1 MKSIFYLICICIL
14 ISCSNSKNTSEFIKT
29 VEGRYLFNSNE
40 TLEVYFIED
49 VLKINWRDKN
59 MTPVKA
65 NDSSFYLKEMNEK
78 LIFISTPEAHIELA
92 EKREHEGEKFYFT
105 KLTAGEKTAL
115 EYFKNK
121 EYTKSQNAYKALQK
135 KDSLDPTIQEWV
147 LNRTGYKYLKA
158 NEFEKAKAIFKINI
172 ALYPEK
178 SNVYDSMGDA
188 FKKENDTLKAIE
200 YYDKSI
206 AINPENRNSVKNLKK
221 LKKGIENKYSTESR

>member
-1 MKSIFYLICICIL
+1 MKSIFYPIIIFFL
-14 ISCSNSKNTSEFIKT
+14 ISCGNSKNSSEFIKT

-49 VLKINWRDKN
+49 VLKINWRDKD
-59 MTPVKA
+59 MTPIKA

-78 LIFISTPEAHIELA
+78 LIFISSPEAYIELA

-121 EYTKSQNAYKALQK
+121 EYTKSLNAYKALQQ
-135 KDSLDPTIQEWV
+135 KDSLDPTIQEWG
-147 LNRTGYKYLKA
+147 LSRIGYEYLKA
-158 NEFEKAKAIFKINI
+158 NKFEKAKAIFEINI

-200 YYDKSI
+200 YYEKSI
-206 AINPENRNSVKNLKK
+206 AINPENRNSMKNLKK
-221 LKKGIENKYSTESR
+221 LKKNIEK

>member
-40 TLEVYFIED
+40 TLEVYFFED
-49 VLKINWRDKN
+49 VLKINWRDKD
-59 MTPVKA
+59 MTPIKV

-121 EYTKSQNAYKALQK
+121 EYTKSLNAYKALQK
-135 KDSLDPTIQEWV
+135 KDSLDPTIQEWD

-200 YYDKSI
+200 YYEKSI

-221 LKKGIENKYSTESR
+221 LKKGIKK

>member
-92 EKREHEGEKFYFT
+92 EKREHEGEKFYFI

-121 EYTKSQNAYKALQK
+121 EYTKSLNAYKALQK
-135 KDSLDPTIQEWV
+135 KDSLDPTIQEWD

-200 YYDKSI
+200 YYEKSI

-221 LKKGIENKYSTESR
+221 LKKGIKK

>member
-49 VLKINWRDKN
+49 VLKINWRDKD
-59 MTPVKA
+59 MTPIKV

-78 LIFISTPEAHIELA
+78 LIFISTPDAHIELA
-92 EKREHEGEKFYFT
+92 EKREHEGEKFYFI

-121 EYTKSQNAYKALQK
+121 EYTKSLNAYKALQK
-135 KDSLDPTIQEWV
+135 KDSLDPTIQEWD

-200 YYDKSI
+200 YYEKSI

-221 LKKGIENKYSTESR
+221 LKKGIEK

>member
-1 MKSIFYLICICIL
+1 MKQIFYFICICIL

-40 TLEVYFIED
+40 TLEVYFFED
-49 VLKINWRDKN
+49 VLKINWRDKD
-59 MTPVKA
+59 MTPIKV

-92 EKREHEGEKFYFT
+92 EKREHEGEKFYFI

-121 EYTKSQNAYKALQK
+121 EYTKSLNAYKALQK
-135 KDSLDPTIQEWV
+135 KDSLDPTIQEWG

-200 YYDKSI
+200 YYEKSI

-221 LKKGIENKYSTESR
+221 LKKGIEK

>member
-1 MKSIFYLICICIL
+1 MKQIFYFICICIL
-14 ISCSNSKNTSEFIKT
+14 ISCSNSKNTSEFINT

-40 TLEVYFIED
+40 TLEVYFFED
-49 VLKINWRDKN
+49 VLKINWRDKD
-59 MTPVKA
+59 MTPIKV

-92 EKREHEGEKFYFT
+92 EKREHEGEKFYFI

-121 EYTKSQNAYKALQK
+121 EYTKSLNAYKALQK
-135 KDSLDPTIQEWV
+135 KDSLDPTIQEWG

-200 YYDKSI
+200 YYEKSI

-221 LKKGIENKYSTESR
+221 LKKGIEK

>member
-40 TLEVYFIED
+40 TLEVYFFED
-49 VLKINWRDKN
+49 VLKINWRDKD
-59 MTPVKA
+59 MTPIKV

-121 EYTKSQNAYKALQK
+121 EYTKSLNAYKALQK
-135 KDSLDPTIQEWV
+135 KDSLDPTIQEWD

-200 YYDKSI
+200 YYEKSI

-221 LKKGIENKYSTESR
+221 LKKGIEK

>member
-14 ISCSNSKNTSEFIKT
+14 KSCSNSKNTSEFIKT

-40 TLEVYFIED
+40 TLEVYFFED
-49 VLKINWRDKN
+49 VLKINWRDKD
-59 MTPVKA
+59 MTPIKV

-78 LIFISTPEAHIELA
+78 LIFISSPQTHIELA

-121 EYTKSQNAYKALQK
+121 EYTKSLNAYKALQK
-135 KDSLDPTIQEWV
+135 KDSLDPTIQEWD

-200 YYDKSI
+200 YYEKSI

-221 LKKGIENKYSTESR
+221 LKKGIKK

>member
-1 MKSIFYLICICIL
+1 MKFIFYAIIIFFL

-49 VLKINWRDKN
+49 VLKINWRDKD
-59 MTPVKA
+59 MTPIKV

-78 LIFISTPEAHIELA
+78 LIFISTPDAHIELA
-92 EKREHEGEKFYFT
+92 EKREHEGEKFYFI

-121 EYTKSQNAYKALQK
+121 EYTKSLNAYKALQK
-135 KDSLDPTIQEWV
+135 KDSLDPTIQEWD

-200 YYDKSI
+200 YYEKSI

-221 LKKGIENKYSTESR
+221 LKKGIEK

>member
-1 MKSIFYLICICIL
+1 MKQIFYFICICIL

-78 LIFISTPEAHIELA
+78 LIFISTPDAHIELA
-92 EKREHEGEKFYFT
+92 EKREHEGEKFYFI

-121 EYTKSQNAYKALQK
+121 EYTKSLNAYKALQK
-135 KDSLDPTIQEWV
+135 KDSLDPTIQEWD

-200 YYDKSI
+200 YYEKSI

-221 LKKGIENKYSTESR
+221 LEKNIEK

>member
-1 MKSIFYLICICIL
+1 MKQIFYFICICIL

-49 VLKINWRDKN
+49 VLKIKWRGKN
-59 MTPVKA
+59 VTPIKA

-78 LIFISTPEAHIELA
+78 LIFISSPQTHIELA

-105 KLTAGEKTAL
+105 KLIAGEKTAL

-121 EYTKSQNAYKALQK
+121 EYEKSLNTFLALQK
-135 KDSLDPTIQEWV
+135 KDSLDPTIQEWS
-147 LNRTGYKYLKA
+147 LNRTGYKYLNA

-178 SNVYDSMGDA
+178 SNVYNSMADA

-200 YYDKSI
+200 YYEKSI
-206 AINPENRNSVKNLKK
+206 AINPEKRNSIKNLKK
-221 LKKGIENKYSTESR
+221 MKKDIEK

>member
-40 TLEVYFIED
+40 TLEVYFFED
-49 VLKINWRDKN
+49 VLKINWRDKD
-59 MTPVKA
+59 MTPIKV

-78 LIFISTPEAHIELA
+78 LIFISTPDAHIELA
-92 EKREHEGEKFYFT
+92 EKREHEGEKFYFI

-121 EYTKSQNAYKALQK
+121 EYTKSLNAYKALQK
-135 KDSLDPTIQEWV
+135 KDSLDPTIQEWD

-200 YYDKSI
+200 YYEKSI

-221 LKKGIENKYSTESR
+221 LKKGIEK

>member
-92 EKREHEGEKFYFT
+92 EKREHEGEKFYFI

-121 EYTKSQNAYKALQK
+121 EYTKSLNAYKALQK
-135 KDSLDPTIQEWV
+135 KDSLDPTIQEWD

-200 YYDKSI
+200 YYEKSI

-221 LKKGIENKYSTESR
+221 LKKGIEK

>member
-78 LIFISTPEAHIELA
+78 LIFISTPDAHIELA
-92 EKREHEGEKFYFT
+92 EKREHEGEKFYFI

-121 EYTKSQNAYKALQK
+121 EYTKSLNAYKALQK
-135 KDSLDPTIQEWV
+135 KDSLDPTIQEWD

-200 YYDKSI
+200 YYEKSI

-221 LKKGIENKYSTESR
+221 LKKGIKK

>member
-1 MKSIFYLICICIL
+1 MKSIFYLICICIF

-92 EKREHEGEKFYFT
+92 EKREHEGEKFYFI

-121 EYTKSQNAYKALQK
+121 EYTKSLNAYKALQK
-135 KDSLDPTIQEWV
+135 KDSLDPTIQEWD

-200 YYDKSI
+200 YYEKSI

-221 LKKGIENKYSTESR
+221 LKKGIEK